1 MTFKDKIISA
11 PKLIAV
17 TLTLAVSM
25 GFSSQSA
32 QADDIVTYSLGTDVV
47 ELVRPAGQTMITAD
61 GEIVTTDGRI
71 LGVVSNPGRKVTVVR
86 KVPTDSYVTLTQS
99 SDMILAASLSNR
111 IAALEDLANRE
122 TRLGNVAD
130 NLRDKILVDLRD
142 ARAKLRR
149 NMSYSEALKIGLDLD
164 QIAMSLKRSEK
175 TILVTE
181 YALRPMVVEAADEP
195 SGKRLTIFTQSVKDA
210 DGVTT
215 SKTTRTEST
224 SY

>member
-195 SGKRLTIFTQSVKDA
+195 S
-210 DGVTT
+210 
-215 SKTTRTEST
+215 
-224 SY
+224 